1 MDNIFI
7 ELTTDEGRKFLAG
20 LSHIQRIVDL
30 KGEKPG
36 QNAYIV
42 GLNNN
47 GGFYLRET
55 YKEVKE
61 KLAKVASIH
70 L

>member
-7 ELTTDEGRKFLAG
+7 ELTHDSGEKFLAG
-20 LSHIQRIVDL
+20 LSHIQRLIDS
-30 KGEKPG
+30 KDKKPN

-47 GGFYLRET
+47 GGFYIRET
-55 YKEVKE
+55 YEEVKE
-61 KLAKVASIH
+61 KLAKVATII